1 MNMSYEVENLIAI
14 YKEDTTSETI
24 DEMEEAYSFLEE
36 DEKTLKSLFDE
47 ALKVLQNMS
56 ENDFKKIEFTIY

>member
-14 YKEDTTSETI
+14 YKEDTISETI

>member
-14 YKEDTTSETI
+14 YKEDTISETI

-47 ALKVLQNMS
+47 ALKVFQNMS

>member
-14 YKEDTTSETI
+14 YKEDTISETI
-24 DEMEEAYSFLEE
+24 DEMVEAYSFLEE

>member
-14 YKEDTTSETI
+14 YKEDTISETI

-36 DEKTLKSLFDE
+36 DEKSLKLLFDE
-47 ALKVLQNMS
+47 ALKALQNMS
-56 ENDFKKIEFTIY
+56 EDNFKEIEFTIY